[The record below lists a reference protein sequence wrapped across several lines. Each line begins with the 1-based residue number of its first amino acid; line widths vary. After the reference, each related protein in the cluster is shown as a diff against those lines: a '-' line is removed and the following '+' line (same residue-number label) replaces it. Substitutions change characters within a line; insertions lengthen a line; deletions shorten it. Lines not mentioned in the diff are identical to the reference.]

1 MNVASAPYTT
11 LTAVT
16 DGARWDALWLA
27 NFLTHFNSRTIIR
40 PTVAQQA
47 VFVDAC
53 LQGAGGHA
61 PGLGLYAY
69 EFPDCIQRCQFSIN
83 SLEAFNILVCLRL
96 WASHWTGQSVILFC
110 DNWASVCATNS
121 GRAKDHDVLL
131 TIRHRPGAQMHVAD
145 ALSRGTLSDRH
156 AQRMQNLVEASE
168 DELFAVPQ
176 VLFAP
181 PIPI

>member
-1 MNVASAPYTT
+1 M
-11 LTAVT
+11 
-16 DGARWDALWLA
+16 
-27 NFLTHFNSRTIIR
+27 
-40 PTVAQQA
+40 AQQA

-53 LQGAGGHA
+53 LQAAGGHA

-69 EFPDCIQRCQFSIN
+69 EFPDYIQRCQFSIN

-121 GRAKDHDVLL
+121 GRAEDPLIRAITRELWWITAVHDVFL

-145 ALSRGTLSDRH
+145 VLSRGTLSDRH